1 MRLYEREKDTVEHC
15 GKTYKLN
22 LGWQNVLASLDALD
36 DPELSEKI
44 KIEVALANLIIGKH
58 PDEPKLLEK
67 VIKTIFPGTN
77 KNSGEPVID
86 FEQDSPLIF
95 SAFWQAYR
103 INLHAD
109 ALTWR
114 EFTELLQGIPRGTRL
129 ADRIEIRQR
138 EIPEPTKYNAKERAA
153 LIKAKAE
160 VAIKKT
166 PGQKEKAL
174 RGLYSMLEAQ
184 AKGR

>member
-1 MRLYEREKDTVEHC
+1 MRLYEQERDAVEYC

-22 LGWQNVLASLDALD
+22 LGWKNVLASMDALD
-36 DPELSEKI
+36 DPELSEQI
-44 KIEVALANLIIGKH
+44 KVEVALANLIVGKH
-58 PDEPKLLEK
+58 PDDPELLEK
-67 VIKTIFPGTN
+67 VIKTIFPATN
-77 KNSGEPVID
+77 KISGEPVID

-95 SAFWQAYR
+95 SAFLQAYR
-103 INLHAD
+103 INLHTD

-129 ADRIEIRQR
+129 TDRIEIRQR

-166 PGQKEKAL
+166 TGQKEKAL
-174 RGLYSMLEAQ
+174 MGLYSMLEAQ

>member
-1 MRLYEREKDTVEHC
+1 MRLYEQEKDTVEHC

-36 DPELSEKI
+36 DPELSEQI
-44 KIEVALANLIIGKH
+44 KIDVALANLIIGKY
-58 PDEPKLLEK
+58 PNDPNLLEK
-67 VIKTIFPGTN
+67 VIKTIFPDTK

-103 INLHAD
+103 INLHTD

-114 EFTELLQGIPRGTRL
+114 EITELLQGIPRTRL

-138 EIPEPTKYNAKERAA
+138 EIPEPTKYNAKEREA